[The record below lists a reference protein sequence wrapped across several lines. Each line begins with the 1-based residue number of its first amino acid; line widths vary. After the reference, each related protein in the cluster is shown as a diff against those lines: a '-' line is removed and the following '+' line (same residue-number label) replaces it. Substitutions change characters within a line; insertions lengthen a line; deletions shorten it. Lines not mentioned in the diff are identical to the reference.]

1 MAHHKTLDEKQHTA
15 IIIKSIQ
22 EKIMT
27 LGLQDYMV
35 AEIHYILSHLNLY
48 KLQNLKHNMRS
59 VIAMLKKI
67 NKQHGTFI
75 KQINANVNHY
85 LAHEH
90 HTFTNKMKTLI
101 NLNVSELAHIAIEK
115 HASPK
120 SKTMHNSLKKYYNSI
135 KLVQDMEQKDEL

>member
-1 MAHHKTLDEKQHTA
+1 MPSKRSCLASAATSTVSARKNVFSHRATP
-15 IIIKSIQ
+15 IIVGIIRDSRR
-22 EKIMT
+22 
-27 LGLQDYMV
+27 
-35 AEIHYILSHLNLY
+35 NF
-48 KLQNLKHNMRS
+48 
-59 VIAMLKKI
+59 
-67 NKQHGTFI
+67 GTFI

>member
-1 MAHHKTLDEKQHTA
+1 MAHHKTLDEKQHIA

-67 NKQHGTFI
+67 NKQHETFI
-75 KQINANVNHY
+75 KQINANINHY

-101 NLNVSELAHIAIEK
+101 NLNVSELAHSI
-115 HASPK
+115 
-120 SKTMHNSLKKYYNSI
+120 NLKKNTTHNR
-135 KLVQDMEQKDEL
+135 